1 MWPFSGKKQQKEP
14 EDTGERLDRLE
25 KAMRRMEEDWS
36 EVYGKFR
43 TLQMRVAKQAQR
55 AEQASA
61 EQAEG
66 AEREAANST
75 SSGVGG
81 ASNLSPRAQLIQRQI
96 LERRQRLQATPQKEG
111 E

>member
-66 AEREAANST
+66 ETSEGETST
-75 SSGVGG
+75 SSGVAGP
-81 ASNLSPRAQLIQRQI
+81 SNLSPRARLIQQQI
-96 LERRQRLQATPQKEG
+96 LERRSRLQKAGG